1 VTTLPRRSFLLASG
15 LSVVTVACGNDRSTS
30 ESPPSESTAGAKP
43 SYVLIASFPQG
54 DPYATPGAPQRL
66 PFLIA
71 EGGDAPLDRIDGPL
85 TFTVTKDQ
93 VAVGA
98 PIQVEPRSTGLTRAY
113 LPVEVTFT
121 DVGIHDLHTTY
132 RGAKLTASIEVFPPE
147 QVILPQRGAPLPP
160 VDTATTAATQGVD
173 PICTNDPPCPLHST
187 SLSDSLRAGR
197 PVALLLAT
205 PRFCQTAICG
215 PVLDELLAAV
225 RNRTDIDAIHVEPYA
240 NPLAVESIAQADLT
254 SLTSAYQM
262 SFEPCLFV
270 TNSKGILV
278 RRLDSIYDRTELN
291 EALDA
296 AVASE

>member
-1 VTTLPRRSFLLASG
+1 MTTLPRRSFLLASG
-15 LSVVTVACGNDRSTS
+15 LSVVSVACGNDRSASGSSAPT
-30 ESPPSESTAGAKP
+30 STARAKP
-43 SYVLIASFPQG
+43 SYVLVASFPQG

-66 PFLIA
+66 PFLLA

-85 TFTVTKDQ
+85 TFTVTKD
-93 VAVGA
+93 GA
-98 PIQVEPRSTGLTRAY
+98 PVGSPIEVQPRSTGLTRAY
-113 LPVEVTFT
+113 LPVEVTFA
-121 DVGIHDLHTTY
+121 DLGIHDLHTTY
-132 RGAKLTASIEVFPPE
+132 RGATLTASVEVFPAD

-225 RNRTDIDAIHVEPYA
+225 KDRTDIDAIHVEPYA
-240 NPLAVESIAQADLT
+240 NPLAVQSIAQADLT
-254 SLTSAYQM
+254 GLTSAYQM
-262 SFEPCLFV
+262 TFEPCLFV
-270 TNSKGILV
+270 TNSQGILV
-278 RRLDSIYDRTELN
+278 RRLDSIYDRTELM

-296 AVASE
+296 AVA

>member
-15 LSVVTVACGNDRSTS
+15 LSVVGVACGNGNSTS
-30 ESPPSESTAGAKP
+30 EASTSKSTARAKP
-43 SYVLIASFPQG
+43 SYVLVASFPQS
-54 DPYATPGAPQRL
+54 DPYATPGTPQRL

-71 EGGDAPLDRIDGPL
+71 EGGDAPLDHIDGPL
-85 TFTVTKDQ
+85 TFTVIKDGATIGPPLQ
-93 VAVGA
+93 V
-98 PIQVEPRSTGLTRAY
+98 QPRSTGLTRAY
-113 LPVEVTFT
+113 LPVEVTFA

-132 RGAKLTASIEVFPPE
+132 RGAKLTASVQVFAPD
-147 QVILPQRGAPLPP
+147 QVVLPQRGTPLPP
-160 VDTATTAATQGVD
+160 VDTATTAAAQGVD

-225 RNRTDIDAIHVEPYA
+225 KGRTDIDAIHVEPYA
-240 NPLAVESIAQADLT
+240 NPLAVQSIAQADLT

-270 TNSKGILV
+270 TNSQGILV
-278 RRLDSIYDRTELN
+278 RRLDSIYDRTELE
-291 EALDA
+291 EALAA
-296 AVASE
+296 AVA